1 MNKITIAMLAMLALA
16 MLLVAGCASKQSGTG
31 YVTYSGGNQPQVQ
44 GGGGCGRFAEAAG
57 TGSEVQA
64 QITAAQDT
72 ADSIRF

>member
-1 MNKITIAMLAMLALA
+1 MKKITIAMLAMLAMA

-57 TGSEVQA
+57 TDSGVQA
-64 QITAAQDT
+64 QVTSAQDT
-72 ADSIRF
+72 AANLRF